1 MRSPAA
7 TIHIAALAPFIKAGL
22 VTREAGNAVVACWD
36 SADWKP
42 GHVEKGKWYPAVAV
56 EPVKAIPTIQSKPKT
71 SKKVKKVEPEI
82 DDKPDMF
89 AISVRVEA
97 PKKWLPRLDEIY

>member
-36 SADWKP
+36 RADWKP
-42 GHVEKGKWYPAVAV
+42 GHVEKGRWYPAAAV
-56 EPVKAIPTIQSKPKT
+56 EPVKAVPPIQSKVKT
-71 SKKVKKVEPEI
+71 SKKVKKVEPEQ
-82 DDKPDMF
+82 DDMPDMF